1 MQWTAEGLIIGV
13 RRHGETSVI
22 LEAMVFGRGRH
33 LGLVRGGRSRKL
45 AATLQPGNSVQLT
58 WRARLDEHLGS
69 YAVELIEAR
78 AADLIASRLRLYAA
92 QLLFD
97 HLRLLPERDPH
108 DHLLALVLS
117 ALGEPDPSLLGEAL
131 AGFELT
137 LLEELGFGLDLSSCA
152 VTGTT
157 RELTHVSPK
166 SGRAVSRAAAA
177 PYLPRLLVLP
187 QFLAG
192 DGRAVAGDLAA
203 AFALTGHFL
212 HMHVWDPR
220 GIPPPGTRDAVAA
233 MLGAVEPTEAAGH
246 HLLSGPG

>member
-22 LEAMVFGRGRH
+22 LEAMVFDRGRH

-58 WRARLDEHLGS
+58 WRARLDEHLGT

-78 AADLIASRLRLYAA
+78 AADLISSRLRLYAA

-108 DHLLALVLS
+108 DHLLALALS
-117 ALGEPDPSLLGEAL
+117 ALALEGPAELGEAL
-131 AGFELT
+131 ARFELT
-137 LLEELGFGLDLSSCA
+137 LLEELGFGLDLSTCA
-152 VTGTT
+152 VTGAT
-157 RELTHVSPK
+157 RDLTHVSPK
-166 SGRAVSRAAAA
+166 SGRAVSRAAAE

-187 QFLAG
+187 PFLGGEGGPPTPA
-192 DGRAVAGDLAA
+192 DLAA

-212 HMHVWDPR
+212 HLHVWALR
-220 GIPPPGTRDAVAA
+220 TLPPPATRDALVA
-233 MLGAVEPTEAAGH
+233 MLAAIEPAADA
-246 HLLSGPG
+246 LSGVG